1 MTTPGAIRVP
11 VSGHEGLA
19 APASGV
25 LALRR
30 HLSRAETLDTF
41 RKWAD
46 DPMTKLVLSGESVVT
61 SVLDYPST
69 IIQTSSGRLLSL
81 YEKEDVNTL
90 EERRTGVAVTRPLKI
105 GNPAAYK
112 IMDRIRNFG
121 RIGKDSYVKYRIYGS
136 MDGTAYAPLKSLRGK
151 SYLFYRI
158 AFYTNMLPKEG
169 FSGTL
174 IGFDY
179 RMTNKFR

>member
-46 DPMTKLVLSGESVVT
+46 DPMTKLVLSAVRDLAVNGPLSLDVKETAVRYGVTSGLNLAAQLMDDPSVVFPELFTGIDSASRRLPEENYET
-61 SVLDYPST
+61 SVQD
-69 IIQTSSGRLLSL
+69 
-81 YEKEDVNTL
+81 
-90 EERRTGVAVTRPLKI
+90 
-105 GNPAAYK
+105 
-112 IMDRIRNFG
+112 
-121 RIGKDSYVKYRIYGS
+121 
-136 MDGTAYAPLKSLRGK
+136 
-151 SYLFYRI
+151 
-158 AFYTNMLPKEG
+158 MLAG
-169 FSGTL
+169 DHT
-174 IGFDY
+174 
-179 RMTNKFR
+179 

>member
-46 DPMTKLVLSGESVVT
+46 DPMTKLVLSAVRDLAVNGPLSLDVKETAVQYGVTSGLNLAAQLMDDPSVVFPELFTGIGSSPKRLPEENYET
-61 SVLDYPST
+61 SVQDML
-69 IIQTSSGRLLSL
+69 SG
-81 YEKEDVNTL
+81 DHT
-90 EERRTGVAVTRPLKI
+90 
-105 GNPAAYK
+105 
-112 IMDRIRNFG
+112 
-121 RIGKDSYVKYRIYGS
+121 
-136 MDGTAYAPLKSLRGK
+136 
-151 SYLFYRI
+151 
-158 AFYTNMLPKEG
+158 
-169 FSGTL
+169 
-174 IGFDY
+174 
-179 RMTNKFR
+179 